1 MLLFDFNFKKLENE
15 KEQLRRLVYGFQVF
29 NNPDICIDYIRDIQD
44 EKIFL
49 ITSIT
54 YQSIINLYHLPQL
67 EKIYIFNTLSHD
79 DVNQNLQYNIF
90 RDINNLC
97 KQLEGD
103 IEFCEFDLLCFSTF
117 SDDTKSPI
125 VLTKEQAGF
134 AFIEVFNEIML
145 RIIDELII
153 MSIFL
158 TWLFLLKF

>member
-1 MLLFDFNFKKLENE
+1 MFKILKLENE